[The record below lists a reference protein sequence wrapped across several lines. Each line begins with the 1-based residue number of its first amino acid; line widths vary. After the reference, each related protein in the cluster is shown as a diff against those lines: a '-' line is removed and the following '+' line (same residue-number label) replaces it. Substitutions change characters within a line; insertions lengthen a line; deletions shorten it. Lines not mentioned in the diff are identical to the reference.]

1 VQKNSVPLHVRRPDP
16 EAVSDRN
23 VPPVC
28 RMYSVAPEPFRDKAH
43 HIAALHSS
51 PTVRLLL

>member
-1 VQKNSVPLHVRRPDP
+1 
-16 EAVSDRN
+16 
-23 VPPVC
+23 
-28 RMYSVAPEPFRDKAH
+28 MYSVAPEPFRDNAH